1 MAVSREHV
9 FREALELEQSD
20 RAELAAQLI
29 DSLDP
34 GSDENVEQA
43 WMQELDR
50 RVAELNSGDART
62 IPWDVVRQRLRR
74 ASGG

>member
-1 MAVSREHV
+1 
-9 FREALELEQSD
+9 LEQSD

-50 RVAELNSGDART
+50 RVAELNSGDVQT